1 MSTNKFAT
9 QSSPSTIHW
18 PEEFRPDR
26 APIHIRNELN
36 LRASPASVWQV
47 LIDAQRWPSFYPQA
61 SEVDL
66 NGANT
71 LEPDLNFSW
80 KTMGLRIS
88 CNVREFEPETRLAWD
103 AKGVGTW
110 AYHAWRITPTATGCH
125 VLTEETQHGWLCRL
139 GQLMMPGSL
148 HIKWHQVWLEKLEL
162 EAQCLDAG
170 KNGH

>member
-1 MSTNKFAT
+1 MPSGVTTKTKITKRLEINVPLL
-9 QSSPSTIHW
+9 SSAMDTVTEARMAIAMARQGGIGVLHRNLSL
-18 PEEFRPDR
+18 DR
-26 APIHIRNELN
+26 
-36 LRASPASVWQV
+36 
-47 LIDAQRWPSFYPQA
+47 QA

-66 NGANT
+66 GGATT
-71 LEPDLNFSW
+71 LEQDLNFSW
-80 KTMGLRIS
+80 KTMGLRIN
-88 CNVREFEPETRLAWD
+88 CNVREFEPESRLAWD

-110 AYHAWRITPTATGCH
+110 AYHAWLITPTATGCH